1 MLMNLSYKDVATT
14 QIIIE
19 VKGLHIIDGSRAQ
32 HSGQGLEG
40 VRPLLSAPQWLQ
52 RHKQTE

>member
-14 QIIIE
+14 QIIIG
-19 VKGLHIIDGSRAQ
+19 VQGLHIIDGSRAQ

-40 VRPLLSAPQWLQ
+40 VGPLLSAPQWLQ
-52 RHKQTE
+52 RHNQTE